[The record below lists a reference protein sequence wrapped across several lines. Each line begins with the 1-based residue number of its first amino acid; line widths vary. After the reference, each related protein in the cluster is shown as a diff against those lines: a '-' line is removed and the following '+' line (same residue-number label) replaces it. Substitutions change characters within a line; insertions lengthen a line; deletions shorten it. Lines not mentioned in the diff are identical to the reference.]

1 MNRYEVYE
9 AAVKRFGA
17 GHQMVKALEELGELS
32 QAIAKW
38 ANGDPVTGEVCQE
51 IADVEIMIEQMKII
65 MGDQYTQYL
74 YEKKEEKMKRLEEII
89 HGFTFFE
96 GRGSET
102 ED

>member
-1 MNRYEVYE
+1 MTDYYEICE

-32 QAIAKW
+32 QAISKW
-38 ANGDPVTGEVCQE
+38 ANGEPVTGEVCEE

-65 MGDQYTQYL
+65 MGVEYTQYL

-89 HGFTFFE
+89 HG
-96 GRGSET
+96 
-102 ED
+102 